1 MSRLMDNDL
10 FPPGEFIKDEL
21 VARNWTQ
28 EDLADILGR
37 PSKMVSQVISGQ
49 KRITTQT
56 SQELAAAFGTSAEV
70 WLNLESAYRLSLER
84 HEQEAV
90 SRRAQLYEIAPI
102 KDMIRRHWIRR
113 CDTVDALE
121 GEVCKFFA
129 IESLEQ
135 EPQLSAAARKSTRPG
150 HTTAAQRAWLFR
162 AKAMATALRVKR
174 YTNTSIEKHLEELH
188 SLTVSEQE
196 VWRVPALLGEMGIR
210 FVVCEYLPHT
220 KFDGAAFWLDRKSP
234 VIVLSLRYDRIDGFW
249 HTLIHELSHIRHGD
263 ACYVDDDLVGA
274 SRQASSDEADKR
286 ADVEAG
292 EFLVPPD
299 KLDSFVARV
308 RPRFSKKRIIQFAN
322 LHQIHPGIVVGQL
335 QYRDE
340 IKYSH
345 SREMLVSVRTIIT
358 DVALTDGWGIH
369 PDI

>member
-10 FPPGEFIKDEL
+10 FPPGEFIRDEL
-21 VARNWTQ
+21 AARNWTQ

-37 PSKMVSQVISGQ
+37 PSKMISQVISGQ

-56 SQELAAAFGTSAEV
+56 AQELAAAFGTSAEV

-90 SRRAQLYEIAPI
+90 ARRARLYEIAPI
-102 KDMIRRHWIRR
+102 KDMFRRHWITQ

-121 GEVCKFFA
+121 GEVRKFFD

-135 EPQLSAAARKSTRPG
+135 EPQLSAATRKSTESERM
-150 HTTAAQRAWLFR
+150 TTAQHAWLFR
-162 AKAMATALRVKR
+162 AKAMATTLQVKQ
-174 YTNTSIEKHLEELH
+174 YTETSIEEHLEELH
-188 SLTVSEQE
+188 SLTVGEQE
-196 VWRVPALLGEMGIR
+196 VRNVPALLGEMGIR
-210 FVVCEYLPHT
+210 FVVCEHLPHT
-220 KFDGAAFWLDRKSP
+220 RIDGAAFWLDGNSP

-263 ACYVDDDLVGA
+263 ACKVDDDLVGA
-274 SRQASSDEADKR
+274 SRQASVGEADRR
-286 ADVEAG
+286 ADAEANA
-292 EFLVPPD
+292 FLVSPD
-299 KLDSFVARV
+299 ELESFVARV

-335 QYRDE
+335 QFRAE

-345 SREMLVSVRTIIT
+345 SREMLVSVREIIT